1 MGFKKLF
8 LKKGVAKMKG
18 YLNVANSPAL
28 WLAVVPVVT
37 IVFIQ
42 AAIFLKRALAS
53 ADQVGLTREE
63 VKQAFRSG
71 AISSIGPAL
80 SVFVVMLGLMA
91 VIGGPLAWQRL
102 AIIGAAPTELTA
114 AEMAA
119 KAMETTLDSPEYG
132 LKNFA
137 NAAWVMALNGSG
149 WLVVTALFSHKLDV
163 INKKISGGNSK
174 IAGLIGTAAMC
185 GAMAY
190 LFGSNAIKGGGN
202 TISAMVAGITMLLLG
217 AVSKR
222 FPKLTEYN
230 LGIAMVIGMVV
241 AVLAV

>member
-1 MGFKKLF
+1 
-8 LKKGVAKMKG
+8 MKN
-18 YLNVANSPAL
+18 YLSTANSLAL
-28 WLAVVPVVT
+28 WMSVIPVVVM
-37 IVFIQ
+37 VFVQ
-42 AAIFLKRALAS
+42 ATIFLKQALAN
-53 ADQVGLTREE
+53 AQQVGLTKEE
-63 VKQAFRSG
+63 AKQAFRSG

-119 KAMETTLDSPEYG
+119 KAMETTLDSPDYG
-132 LKNFA
+132 LGNFA

-149 WLVVTALFSHKLDV
+149 WLVVTALFSHKLDA

-202 TISAMVAGITMLLLG
+202 TVSAIVAGIAMLLLG
-217 AVSKR
+217 AVTKR

-230 LGIAMVIGMVV
+230 LGIAMIVGMVV
-241 AVLAV
+241 AVVVV